1 MNKKIVHDALVLFA
15 FTVVLGLILGV
26 VYGITKPSI
35 DQVNYEKT
43 QAAYKQVFE
52 DAASFEEYSDFDA
65 DAAAALM
72 TEKGFSDQIDSV
84 NTALDASGNVIGYV
98 LTVTAKD
105 ASQAS
110 ITFSVGI
117 QNDGTV
123 NGYSITNIAET
134 PGLGMKAQEEAF
146 YSQFEGKNV
155 DSFTVVKAA
164 PSSDSEIESISGA
177 TITSK
182 AMANGVNA
190 CIAYFQNVLGR
201 YKLMNKNV
209 ERLYNGI
216 IKENPTF
223 VLMLGMC
230 PTLAVTSSAI
240 NGLGMGLSTTVVLV
254 LSNLLISAFRKVIP
268 NGVRMPAY
276 IVIVASLVTVVQFM
290 MQAYTPSLSDSL
302 GVYIPLIVVNCI
314 ILGRAESYAS
324 KNPVVPSIFD
334 GLGMGLGF
342 TLGLTLIGLFRELL
356 GAGQIFGAQVLSL
369 SWFTPITIFVMA
381 PGAFLVL
388 ACLVAVMNIVRAK
401 MEAKGKPLAKPSG
414 CYHW

>member
-1 MNKKIVHDALVLFA
+1 MNKKIVHDALILFA

-43 QAAYKQVFE
+43 QAACKQVFA

-72 TEKGFSDQIDSV
+72 AEQGYSDQIDSV

-105 ASQAS
+105 ASQAT

-123 NGYSITNIAET
+123 NGYSITDIAET

-155 DSFTVVKAA
+155 SSFTVVKSATTA
-164 PSSDSEIESISGA
+164 DNEIESISGA

-190 CIAYFQNVLGR
+190 CIAYFQNVLG
-201 YKLMNKNV
+201 
-209 ERLYNGI
+209 
-216 IKENPTF
+216 
-223 VLMLGMC
+223 
-230 PTLAVTSSAI
+230 
-240 NGLGMGLSTTVVLV
+240 
-254 LSNLLISAFRKVIP
+254 
-268 NGVRMPAY
+268 
-276 IVIVASLVTVVQFM
+276 
-290 MQAYTPSLSDSL
+290 
-302 GVYIPLIVVNCI
+302 
-314 ILGRAESYAS
+314 
-324 KNPVVPSIFD
+324 
-334 GLGMGLGF
+334 
-342 TLGLTLIGLFRELL
+342 
-356 GAGQIFGAQVLSL
+356 GA
-369 SWFTPITIFVMA
+369 
-381 PGAFLVL
+381 
-388 ACLVAVMNIVRAK
+388 N
-401 MEAKGKPLAKPSG
+401 
-414 CYHW
+414 